1 METYQSSLCQ
11 NRELDCNENGII
23 CDDYD
28 VLFAGIYISKYGTVD
43 FDLYN
48 EFFASEL
55 YTQFENRDWRYY
67 DRNSG
72 FFQDLPYG
80 VYYDYIV
87 SLGDLLF
94 DMDKANKTEPK
105 APKAAPYRTGDATA
119 DGEVK
124 MNDVV
129 LIMQTLCNP
138 NKYSLSIRGEFNADV
153 NNTNDGITP
162 MDALAVQR
170 RLLNLC

>member
-1 METYQSSLCQ
+1 MVRYFDTTFIFSST
-11 NRELDCNENGII
+11 I
-23 CDDYD
+23 
-28 VLFAGIYISKYGTVD
+28 
-43 FDLYN
+43 
-48 EFFASEL
+48 ASVSL
-55 YTQFENRDWRYY
+55 
-67 DRNSG
+67 
-72 FFQDLPYG
+72 
-80 VYYDYIV
+80 V

-105 APKAAPYRTGDATA
+105 TPKAAPYRTGDAIA

>member
-1 METYQSSLCQ
+1 
-11 NRELDCNENGII
+11 
-23 CDDYD
+23 
-28 VLFAGIYISKYGTVD
+28 
-43 FDLYN
+43 
-48 EFFASEL
+48 
-55 YTQFENRDWRYY
+55 
-67 DRNSG
+67 
-72 FFQDLPYG
+72 
-80 VYYDYIV
+80 
-87 SLGDLLF
+87 
-94 DMDKANKTEPK
+94 
-105 APKAAPYRTGDATA
+105 
-119 DGEVK
+119 